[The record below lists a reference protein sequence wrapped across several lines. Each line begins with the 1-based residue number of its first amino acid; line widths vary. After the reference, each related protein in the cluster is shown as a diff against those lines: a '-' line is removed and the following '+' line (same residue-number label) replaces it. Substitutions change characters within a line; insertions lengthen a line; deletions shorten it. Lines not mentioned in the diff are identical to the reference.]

1 MHHRVS
7 YHLRSHQPSAVD
19 WGSRAQGIFF
29 WNIVEIMLGA
39 TLKLMLIRRL
49 LNLVGGILTLGSI
62 AIPWAVVG
70 GNITV
75 SVFQPNAFVWFVPW
89 MILAGGTTSMVSR
102 YGGLLTIAALVSYSV
117 SPPIYFLSTGGPAI
131 TSVFG
136 IGFWLAW

>member
-1 MHHRVS
+1 M
-7 YHLRSHQPSAVD
+7 D
-19 WGSRAQGIFF
+19 GSRAD
-29 WNIVEIMLGA
+29 LGA
-39 TLKLMLIRRL
+39 TLKQMLIRRL

-62 AIPWAVVG
+62 AIPWAVIG

-89 MILAGGTTSMVSR
+89 MILAGGTTSIVSR

-136 IGFWLAW
+136 IGFWLAWVGAGLSIVGASWSLPFPPSALRFHKHRA